1 MSTKIM
7 YRHVFYTGK

>member
-7 YRHVFYTGK
+7 YRHVFYTRK